1 MRGFRT
7 SAMVVLAATLLL
19 ATSGIATAGWR
30 CRCHRWPSTVSDC
43 AGESGRISTPAVA
56 GSVVVGVPT
65 LAPPRP
71 ASSEVSEGPLAGQQR
86 GTTVYVTI
94 EAESATSGS
103 AGR

>member
-7 SAMVVLAATLLL
+7 SAMFVLAATLLL
-19 ATSGIATAGWR
+19 ATSDVATAGWR

-43 AGESGRISTPAVA
+43 AGRSGRISTPAA
-56 GSVVVGVPT
+56 VGVPT

-71 ASSEVSEGPLAGQQR
+71 AASEASDGPLASQQR

-94 EAESATSGS
+94 EAESAASGS
-103 AGR
+103 AGH